1 MARRSAE
8 PVRRGG
14 QGVRKF
20 FLGALLSACA
30 LAAGPL
36 QAAEAVAWARAT
48 PAFEFDNLDGT
59 PFDPSV
65 LRGKRVVINF
75 WAVWCAPCREE
86 LPVLERLAESLRGQP
101 VEIILVNAGDSRA
114 AIDKFLAKV
123 PLNLRLL
130 RTRGESVS
138 AGAWQV
144 NSLPTSVVL
153 EPSGKARW
161 YVRGTVDAAGEPL
174 RSRLAELARGR

>member
-1 MARRSAE
+1 M
-8 PVRRGG
+8 
-14 QGVRKF
+14 
-20 FLGALLSACA
+20 
-30 LAAGPL
+30 
-36 QAAEAVAWARAT
+36 
-48 PAFEFDNLDGT
+48 
-59 PFDPSV
+59 
-65 LRGKRVVINF
+65 
-75 WAVWCAPCREE
+75 
-86 LPVLERLAESLRGQP
+86 LERLAESLRGQP

-123 PLNLRLL
+123 PVKLRLL

-161 YVRGTVDAAGEPL
+161 FVRGTVDAAGEPL
-174 RSRLAELARGR
+174 RGRLAELARSR

>member
-1 MARRSAE
+1 MR
-8 PVRRGG
+8 PGG
-14 QGVRKF
+14 QGVRALL
-20 FLGALLSACA
+20 LGALLAACA

-36 QAAEAVAWARAT
+36 HAAEAQAWARAT
-48 PAFEFDNLDGT
+48 PALEFDNLDGT

-86 LPVLERLAESLRGQP
+86 LPALERLAESLRGQP
-101 VEIILVNAGDSRA
+101 VEIVLVNAGDSRA

-123 PLNLRLL
+123 PVKLRLL

-153 EPSGKARW
+153 DASGKARW
-161 YVRGTVDAAGEPL
+161 FVRGTVDAAGEPL
-174 RSRLAELARGR
+174 RSRLAELARSR